1 MAKLTKKIKSSVLPK
16 GCPFSHPTANFTV
29 TVYYLSRTFAFTNK
43 RNDCAGAE

>member
-16 GCPFSHPTANFTV
+16 GCPFLHPTANFTV

-43 RNDCAGAE
+43 RNDCAGAG